1 MANGAHSR
9 AAPLIGLPSPWDIP
23 RQVRLRAVSDDAQV
37 VAFQSNQQIERI
49 VAQAYEAELRDDQK
63 HLLMLA
69 SQWRL
74 DYPIDAPQT
83 RLSSEI
89 RTMFSIVENLLTRG
103 AFAYTTPE
111 LEEFIIQ
118 RCGNVEMDAGSLTQA
133 LRAIAADPTCP
144 YVPTRFESD
153 AERAFADLFRRHTP
167 SGWSIVEQVGI
178 SSLVADF
185 EDGNQRVDF
194 LLTHYTGEAIVVEID
209 GQQHEESRQA
219 DALRDRRLQNSGV
232 RVIRAPASEALAGD
246 GPRLQALWDTM
257 SQATPSAPIE
267 DDALI
272 RAMRLGKIT
281 HQVQLTVL
289 RALLGGWL
297 QVQEPWAIEIAPPAG
312 LKSDLVLDVARAAVE
327 NCANLIRKI
336 FDLHDEPGPTSKIS
350 VNMAT
355 GESSVN
361 CIVIALGCETVEAT
375 VKAPVFMVSDL
386 CFPGSVMSEFTR
398 ANPIDSPA
406 PNRDIVQWFLL
417 YLFRKQGF
425 REGQWETVERTLRGL
440 DSVVL
445 LPTGAGKSIA
455 FQLSAML
462 RPGRCIVVDP
472 IIALM
477 EDQIDNLG
485 KVGID
490 RCLAIHSQ
498 ADRNTLA
505 RREKL
510 MTRGHYLFTYVAP
523 ERFQIAD
530 FRQGLRALTAVAP
543 ISAIA
548 IDEAH
553 CVSEWGHDFRTS
565 YLNLAHNAR
574 KFCSTGDQTPPLAAL
589 TGTASRMVLKDTQR
603 ELGINEVEAIITP
616 TSFDRPELSFIVETD
631 APRYKASRL
640 YGLIE
645 RLPSEL
651 GVSSP
656 AFFDS
661 RGEATQSG
669 IIFSMTVNG
678 PGGVTDISQKI
689 QRQFSIRTE
698 VYSGEAPKGWKGNS
712 TWNQHKSSVAYAFK
726 HNHAPLLSATNAYG
740 MGVDKPNVRYTVHY
754 GLPKSIESFYQE
766 AGRAGRDGKRAICAL
781 VFSNDER
788 DATSKLLDP
797 NTPIETIRQAV
808 QGWSENDVRRALWFH
823 VGVYRGL
830 DEDKEDIRVALGRI
844 GNIGKA
850 QETVVP
856 FDLIPDSS
864 KSQERTEKALHRL
877 VILGVVQDYMVNYSA
892 RQFIVA
898 ANAID
903 RRGIVAENLKRYS
916 TLYQPSN
923 KAFEKLR
930 DTGSSNL
937 RDFIME
943 AAELLLQFIYEHVE
957 KARRR
962 SLQEMLLAAERAVN
976 GEDIRKDIL
985 HYLQLSQFS
994 DALEKVADSSQ
1005 AGVDCIQ
1012 DVLGEVM
1019 TANDAAD
1026 LRGSAA
1032 RLLESYPDQP
1042 GLLLLR
1048 GSAELMAGSPDAD
1061 VAYQNIRAALSA
1073 ADNLY
1078 SVERGVLE
1086 DALIA
1091 AVRTVM
1097 TRGGST
1103 VGPLLKAIAES
1114 PLTDRILA
1122 RRIVGL
1128 VPDDDAAP
1136 VVAWLARNL
1145 ADSLISV
1152 EEKVNG

>member
-1 MANGAHSR
+1 M
-9 AAPLIGLPSPWDIP
+9 
-23 RQVRLRAVSDDAQV
+23 SDDAQV

-49 VAQAYEAELRDDQK
+49 VAQAYEDELRDDQK

-74 DYPIDAPQT
+74 DCPVDAPQT
-83 RLSSEI
+83 RLSNE
-89 RTMFSIVENLLTRG
+89 RRAMFSIVENLLTRG
-103 AFAYTTPE
+103 SFAYTTPE

-118 RCGNVEMDAGSLTQA
+118 RCGNVEMGAGSLTQA
-133 LRAIAADPTCP
+133 LQAIAADPTCP

-153 AERAFADLFRRHTP
+153 AERAFANIFRRQSCA

-178 SSLVADF
+178 SSLVPDF

-219 DALRDRRLQNSGV
+219 DAQRDRRLQNSGV
-232 RVIRAPASEALAGD
+232 RVMRTPASEALVGD
-246 GPRLQALWDTM
+246 GPRLQALWELM
-257 SQATPSAPIE
+257 SQAAPRASIE

-312 LKSDLVLDVARAAVE
+312 LKSDLVMDAAREAVE
-327 NCANLIRKI
+327 NCAALIRKI
-336 FDLHDEPGPTSKIS
+336 FDLYDEPGPTAKIS
-350 VNMAT
+350 VNIAKV
-355 GESSVN
+355 EPSAN
-361 CIVIALGCETVEAT
+361 CIVIGLGSEAVEAAA
-375 VKAPVFMVSDL
+375 KAPVFIISDV
-386 CFPGSVMSEFTR
+386 CFPGSVMSEFTT

-406 PNRDIVQWFLL
+406 PNREIVQWFLL

-455 FQLSAML
+455 FQLSALL

-490 RCLAIHSQ
+490 RCLGIHSQ
-498 ADRNTLA
+498 ADRDTRI
-505 RREKL
+505 RREQL

-565 YLNLAHNAR
+565 YLNLAQNAR
-574 KFCSTGDQTPPLAAL
+574 KFCSTGDHTPPLAAL
-589 TGTASRMVLKDTQR
+589 TGTASRIVLKDTQR
-603 ELGINEVEAIITP
+603 ELRINEVEAIITP
-616 TSFDRPELSFIVETD
+616 SSFDRPELSFIVETD
-631 APRYKASRL
+631 TPQYKESRL

-645 RLPSEL
+645 RLSSEL
-651 GVSSP
+651 GVSGS
-656 AFFDS
+656 AFFES

-669 IIFSMTVNG
+669 IVFSMTVNG

-689 QRQFSIRTE
+689 QRQFHVRTE

-712 TWNQHKSSVAYAFK
+712 TWNQHKSAVASAFK
-726 HNHAPLLSATNAYG
+726 HNRAPLLAATNAYG

-766 AGRAGRDGKRAICAL
+766 AGRAGRDGKPAICAL

-788 DATSKLLDP
+788 DGMSKLLSPD
-797 NTPIETIRQAV
+797 TPIETIQQAV
-808 QGWSENDVRRALWFH
+808 QGWSKNDVRQALWFH

-830 DEDKEDIRVALGRI
+830 DADKEDIRLALGKI

-850 QETVVP
+850 QEIVVP

-877 VILGVVQDYMVNYSA
+877 MILGVVQDYMVNYSA

-898 ANAID
+898 ANTID
-903 RRGIVAENLKRYS
+903 RRGVVAENLKRYS

-930 DTGSSNL
+930 DNGSSNL

-962 SLQEMLLAAERAVN
+962 SLQEMLLAAESAVK
-976 GEDIRKDIL
+976 GQDIRERIL
-985 HYLQLSQFS
+985 RHLELSQFS
-994 DALEKVADSSQ
+994 DALDKVTDSAQ
-1005 AGVDCIQ
+1005 AGIDCIQ
-1012 DVLGEVM
+1012 DVLGEIM
-1019 TANDAAD
+1019 TVNDAAD
-1026 LRGSAA
+1026 LRGSSA

-1048 GSAELMAGSPDAD
+1048 GIAELLAGSPNVD
-1061 VAYQNIRAALSA
+1061 VAYQNVRAALIA
-1073 ADNLY
+1073 ADSLY
-1078 SVERGVLE
+1078 RVEREVLE
-1086 DALIA
+1086 DALAA
-1091 AVRTVM
+1091 AVQTV
-1097 TRGGST
+1097 TARGQSS

-1122 RRIVGL
+1122 RRVVAL
-1128 VPDDDAAP
+1128 ASDDAAAP
-1136 VVAWLARNL
+1136 LIAWLARNL
-1145 ADSLISV
+1145 ADSLSGV